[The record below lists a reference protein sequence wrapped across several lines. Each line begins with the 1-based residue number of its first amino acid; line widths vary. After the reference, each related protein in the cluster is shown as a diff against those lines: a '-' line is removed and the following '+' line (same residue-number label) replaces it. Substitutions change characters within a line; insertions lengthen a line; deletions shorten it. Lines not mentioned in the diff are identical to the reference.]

1 MAEPPPRRNGRCAVT
16 RRAHGTG
23 SITPL
28 PGGGYQ
34 VAIEA
39 AQFLTADEVAD
50 AVSEGLDVYAPN
62 Y

>member
-1 MAEPPPRRNGRCAVT
+1 MT